1 MKELV
6 FEPITFERKDEYME
20 RLAQSNTKSSDF
32 SFTNIWG
39 WADEYGLEWA
49 WTDNLVWIRQS
60 TTADSEIPVVRHWA
74 PIGNWDN
81 VNWAD
86 CPYMKQARTFHR
98 VPERLLAIWNEK
110 LGGRV
115 TSQEDRGQ
123 WDYIYDVEELGELR
137 GKKFHKKKNLV
148 NQFKKLYSYTYE
160 PMTADCVEAV
170 LEMQEEW
177 CMWRECED
185 SQSLLA
191 ENDAIRRVL
200 EQWDEIPSLIGGSI
214 QVEGKVIA
222 YTVAEAIN
230 NETVVIHFEKG
241 QTDYKG
247 IYQAINNFFLTD
259 GGSRF
264 TYVNR
269 EQDLADEGLRKAKM
283 SYNPIDFVKK
293 FVVELAEEK

>member
-1 MKELV
+1 MEELI
-6 FEPITFERKDEYME
+6 FEPITLDRKDEYME
-20 RLAQSNTKSSDF
+20 RLAQSKTKSSDF

-39 WADEYGLEWA
+39 WADEYGHEWA
-49 WTDNLVWIRQS
+49 WTKNLVWIRQS
-60 TTADSEIPVVRHWA
+60 TTVGSEIPVVRYWA
-74 PIGNWDN
+74 PIGNWEN
-81 VNWAD
+81 VDWTQ

-98 VPERLLAIWNEK
+98 VPERLLEIWNEK

-115 TSQEDRGQ
+115 SAEEDRGQ
-123 WDYIYDVEELGELR
+123 WDYIYYVQELSELR

-148 NQFKKLYSYTYE
+148 NQFKKLYTYTYE

-200 EQWDEIPSLIGGSI
+200 EQWDEIPSLLGGSI
-214 QVEGKVIA
+214 QIDGKVIA

-230 NETVVIHFEKG
+230 GDTVVIHFEKG
-241 QTDYKG
+241 KTDYKG
-247 IYQAINNFFLTD
+247 VYQAINNFFMKEE
-259 GGSRF
+259 GSRF
-264 TYVNR
+264 TFVNR
-269 EQDLADEGLRKAKM
+269 EQDLDDEGLRKAKM
-283 SYNPIDFVKK
+283 SYNPVAFAKK
-293 FVVELAEEK
+293 FIVELAEG

>member
-6 FEPITFERKDEYME
+6 FEPISFDRKDEYME
-20 RLAQSNTKSSDF
+20 RLAQSKTKSSDF

-39 WADEYGLEWA
+39 WADEYALEWA
-49 WTDNLVWIRQS
+49 WTPNLVWIRQS
-60 TTADSEIPVVRHWA
+60 SSGASEIPVVRYWA
-74 PIGNWDN
+74 PVGNWDN
-81 VNWAD
+81 VDWAD
-86 CPYMKQARTFHR
+86 CPYMKQARTYHR
-98 VPERLLAIWNEK
+98 VPERLLEIWNEK
-110 LGGRV
+110 LGDRI
-115 TSQEDRGQ
+115 TAHEDRGQ
-123 WDYIYDVEELGELR
+123 WDYIYDVQELGELR

-148 NQFKKLYSYTYE
+148 NQFKKNYTYTYE

-177 CMWRECED
+177 CMWRECEE

-200 EQWDEIPSLIGGSI
+200 EQWDVIPTLIGGSI
-214 QVEGKVIA
+214 QVDGKVVA

-230 NETVVIHFEKG
+230 DETVVIHFEKG
-241 QTDYKG
+241 KTDYKG

-269 EQDLADEGLRKAKM
+269 EQDLDDEGLRKAKM
-283 SYNPIDFVKK
+283 SYNPSDFVKK
-293 FVVELAEEK
+293 FVVEVAEEK

>member
-1 MKELV
+1 MKELI

-20 RLAQSNTKSSDF
+20 RLALSNTKSSDF

-39 WADEYGLEWA
+39 WADEYSLEWA

-74 PIGNWDN
+74 PIGNWEN
-81 VNWAD
+81 VDWAN

-98 VPERLLAIWNEK
+98 VPERLLEIWKEK
-110 LGGRV
+110 IGGRI
-115 TSQEDRGQ
+115 TPTEDRGQ
-123 WDYIYDVEELGELR
+123 WDYIYDVQELGELR

-177 CMWRECED
+177 CMWRECEE

-200 EQWDEIPSLIGGSI
+200 EQWDVIPSLIGGSI
-214 QVEGKVIA
+214 QVDGKVIA

-230 NETVVIHFEKG
+230 DETVVIHFEKG
-241 QTDYKG
+241 RTDYKG

-259 GGSRF
+259 EGSRF

-269 EQDLADEGLRKAKM
+269 EQDLDDEGLRKAKM
-283 SYNPIDFVKK
+283 SYNPVDFVKK

>member
-1 MKELV
+1 MEELI
-6 FEPITFERKDEYME
+6 FEPITLDRKDEYME
-20 RLAQSNTKSSDF
+20 RLAQSKTKSSDF

-49 WTDNLVWIRQS
+49 WTKNLVWIRQS
-60 TTADSEIPVVRHWA
+60 TTVGSEIPVVRYWA
-74 PIGNWDN
+74 PIGNWEN
-81 VNWAD
+81 VDWTQ
-86 CPYMKQARTFHR
+86 CPYMKQTRTFHR
-98 VPERLLAIWNEK
+98 VPERLLEIWNEK
-110 LGGRV
+110 IGGRV
-115 TSQEDRGQ
+115 SAEEDRGQ
-123 WDYIYDVEELGELR
+123 WDYIYDVQELSELR

-148 NQFKKLYSYTYE
+148 NQFKKLYTYTYE

-200 EQWDEIPSLIGGSI
+200 EQWDEIPSLLGGSI
-214 QVEGKVIA
+214 QIDGKVIA

-230 NETVVIHFEKG
+230 GDTVVIHFEKG
-241 QTDYKG
+241 KTDYKG
-247 IYQAINNFFLTD
+247 VYQAINNFFMKEE
-259 GGSRF
+259 GSRF

-269 EQDLADEGLRKAKM
+269 EQDLDDEGLRKAKM
-283 SYNPIDFVKK
+283 SYNPVAFAKK
-293 FVVELAEEK
+293 FIVELAEG

>member
-6 FEPITFERKDEYME
+6 FEPITFDRKDEYME

-39 WADEYGLEWA
+39 WADEYSLEWA
-49 WTDNLVWIRQS
+49 WTENLVWIRQS
-60 TTADSEIPVVRHWA
+60 TTADSDIPVVRYWA
-74 PIGNWDN
+74 PIGNWNN
-81 VNWAD
+81 VDWTG

-98 VPERLLAIWNEK
+98 VPERLLEIWKEK
-110 LGGRV
+110 LGDRV
-115 TSQEDRGQ
+115 TAHEDRGQ
-123 WDYIYDVEELGELR
+123 WDYIYSVEELAELR

-148 NQFKKLYSYTYE
+148 NQFKKNYTYTYE
-160 PMTADCVEAV
+160 PMTADCVEGV

-177 CMWRECED
+177 CLWRECEE
-185 SQSLLA
+185 SHSLLA

-200 EQWDEIPSLIGGSI
+200 EQWDVIPSLIGGSI
-214 QVEGKVIA
+214 QVDGKVIA

-230 NETVVIHFEKG
+230 DETVVIHFEKG
-241 QTDYKG
+241 KTDYKG
-247 IYQAINNFFLTD
+247 VYQAINNFFLND
-259 GGSRF
+259 EGSRF

-269 EQDLADEGLRKAKM
+269 EQDLDDEGLRKAKQ

>member
-6 FEPITFERKDEYME
+6 FEPITFDRKDEYME
-20 RLAQSNTKSSDF
+20 RLAQSKTKSSDF

-39 WADEYGLEWA
+39 WADEYALEWA
-49 WTDNLVWIRQS
+49 WTPNLVWIRQS
-60 TTADSEIPVVRHWA
+60 SSGASEIPVVRYWA
-74 PIGNWDN
+74 PVGNWDN
-81 VNWAD
+81 VDWAD
-86 CPYMKQARTFHR
+86 CPYMKQARTYHR
-98 VPERLLAIWNEK
+98 VPERLLEIWNEK
-110 LGGRV
+110 LGDRI
-115 TSQEDRGQ
+115 TAHEDRGQ
-123 WDYIYDVEELGELR
+123 WDYIYDVQELGELR

-148 NQFKKLYSYTYE
+148 NQFKKNYTYTYE

-177 CMWRECED
+177 CMWRECEE

-200 EQWDEIPSLIGGSI
+200 EQWDVIPTLIGGSI
-214 QVEGKVIA
+214 QVDGKVVA

-230 NETVVIHFEKG
+230 DETVVIHFEKG
-241 QTDYKG
+241 KTDYKG

-269 EQDLADEGLRKAKM
+269 EQDLDDEGLRKAKM
-283 SYNPIDFVKK
+283 SYNPSDFVKK
-293 FVVELAEEK
+293 FVVEVAEEK

>member
-98 VPERLLAIWNEK
+98 VPERLLEIWNEK

-115 TSQEDRGQ
+115 SSQEDRGQ

-200 EQWDEIPSLIGGSI
+200 EQWDEIPSLIGGSL

-264 TYVNR
+264 IYVNR